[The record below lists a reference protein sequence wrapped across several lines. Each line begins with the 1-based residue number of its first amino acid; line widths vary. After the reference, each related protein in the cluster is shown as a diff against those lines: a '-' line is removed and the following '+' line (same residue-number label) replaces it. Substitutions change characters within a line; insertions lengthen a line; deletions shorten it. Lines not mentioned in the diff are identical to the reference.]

1 MACDERKQGAACL
14 QAGDSQAHVPTPQG
28 RTCIC
33 RTLGIRSI
41 VASCGVEKGWGSWG
55 DGAGVKANI

>member
-41 VASCGVEKGWGSWG
+41 VASCGVGKGWGS
-55 DGAGVKANI
+55 